1 MGPDGD
7 QVACARVNE
16 ALRDRIDEGFRDRLD
31 EGIHVPFR
39 RRVASDKEWT
49 PLFSGLTALH
59 LGQSFSGTQHVS
71 LHSA

>member
-49 PLFSGLTALH
+49 PLFSG
-59 LGQSFSGTQHVS
+59 
-71 LHSA
+71 